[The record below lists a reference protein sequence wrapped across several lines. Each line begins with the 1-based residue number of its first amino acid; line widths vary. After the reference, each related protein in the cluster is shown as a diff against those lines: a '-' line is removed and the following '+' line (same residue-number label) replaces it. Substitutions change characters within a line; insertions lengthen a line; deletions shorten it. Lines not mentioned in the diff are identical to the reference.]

1 MRKSIK
7 WLAALLG
14 LLILGMTLSIIA
26 YFYIHS
32 PNTLANLRPKIQET
46 LKQKL
51 GVDSK
56 IGEIRMDLFR
66 SIELEN
72 VAAQI
77 ESEDLSASLDIKNV
91 KLRYSPWAY
100 VSRGELEIHEIVVA
114 GGQFVIQADATEGS
128 EDDPSKSSSPETL
141 NVADFLDRHSNF
153 SPGQSES
160 PTTAHY

>member
-14 LLILGMTLSIIA
+14 LLILGMTLLSIIA

-32 PNTLANLRPKIQET
+32 PNTLANLRPKIQ
-46 LKQKL
+46 KRSKKL

-100 VSRGELEIHEIVVA
+100 VSRGELKFTRLLLLV
-114 GGQFVIQADATEGS
+114 GN
-128 EDDPSKSSSPETL
+128 L
-141 NVADFLDRHSNF
+141 
-153 SPGQSES
+153 
-160 PTTAHY
+160 